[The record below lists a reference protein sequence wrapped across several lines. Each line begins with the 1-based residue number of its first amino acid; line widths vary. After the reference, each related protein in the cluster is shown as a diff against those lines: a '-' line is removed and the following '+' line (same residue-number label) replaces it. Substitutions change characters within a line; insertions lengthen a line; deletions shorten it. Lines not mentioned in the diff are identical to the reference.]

1 MGSGLSLGS
10 VVRDEERCVPAE
22 ASARR
27 LGKPEIKP
35 GFRSGEWPELRA
47 PWPSATASERPSR
60 GREAQSERSAASG
73 CSPGAVCHG
82 G

>member
-35 GFRSGEWPELRA
+35 GFRSGTQDGPA
-47 PWPSATASERPSR
+47 FDIPP
-60 GREAQSERSAASG
+60 
-73 CSPGAVCHG
+73 
-82 G
+82 